1 MRSLALNTKT
11 VYIAKRKEVDGDILF
26 STPVPIEVSWSTVT
40 DKWVLDQ
47 LGTYKTD
54 TKKLIAYN
62 EDYGLIENG
71 DRVYFDKEV
80 PEEDNDNA
88 EGADYY
94 VTQTHQSL
102 NSFSV
107 YIAKLV

>member
-1 MRSLALNTKT
+1 MRSLNLNTKT
-11 VYIAKRKEVDGDILF
+11 VYIAKRKEENGEIIFSAPIPVD
-26 STPVPIEVSWSTVT
+26 VSWSTVT
-40 DKWVLDQ
+40 DRWVLDQ
-47 LGTYKTD
+47 LGTYTTD

-71 DRVYFDKEV
+71 DRVYFDSEI
-80 PEEDNDNA
+80 PEDDDYNA

-94 VTQTHQSL
+94 VTQTHKSL
-102 NSFSV
+102 NSFSI